1 MNKQPHVTRRETM
14 QKLTALGALVLA
26 GLLAFTGNIGM
37 GKRVYAQSDPQKL
50 TDQQY
55 EELKQK
61 RLQQY
66 QELEQEDKDRANTAK
81 RRQDAEK
88 RRQDA
93 EKRQRDAERKMQE
106 LQK

>member
-1 MNKQPHVTRRETM
+1 M
-14 QKLTALGALVLA
+14 QKLTTLGTLVLA
-26 GLLAFTGNIGM
+26 GLLAFTGNMGM
-37 GKRVYAQSDPQKL
+37 AKGVYAQSDSPKM

-61 RLQQY
+61 RLQQW

-81 RRQDAEK
+81 RLQDAEK

>member
-1 MNKQPHVTRRETM
+1 MP
-14 QKLTALGALVLA
+14 KLTVLGALLMA

-37 GKRVYAQSDPQKL
+37 AKRVYAQNAPPKM

-61 RLQQY
+61 RLKQY

-81 RRQDAEK
+81 RLQDAEK
-88 RRQDA
+88 RRRDA

>member
-1 MNKQPHVTRRETM
+1 MYTNNQPHVTRRETT

-26 GLLAFTGNIGM
+26 GLLAFNGNMGM

-55 EELKQK
+55 EQLKQK

-81 RRQDAEK
+81 RLQDVEK
-88 RRQDA
+88 RR
-93 EKRQRDAERKMQE
+93 RDADRKMQE

>member
-1 MNKQPHVTRRETM
+1 M

-26 GLLAFTGNIGM
+26 GLLAFTGDMGM

-81 RRQDAEK
+81 RRQDAEM

-93 EKRQRDAERKMQE
+93 EKRQRDAEQKMQE